1 MPLSDNELTMATPN
15 SVSETAPPWRLIY
28 LRDLLYELVM
38 RDVKLR
44 YKRSVLGV
52 GWSLLAAL
60 AQLLILQFVF
70 SRVVPLSIPHYTTF
84 LFSGLL
90 PWTWFQS
97 SLMLATGATLDNRE
111 LVRLVRFPVW
121 ILPIIT
127 VTSQFI
133 HLLLALPLLLIFL
146 WFDRSPLST
155 SMLALP
161 LVFGVQFLLTV
172 SIAYFVAPLQAIFH
186 DTEHLLGILLTFS
199 FYLTPV
205 FYNLNALPERTR
217 TLFMVNPFTHL
228 LTAYRQILLQGAW
241 PSPLPLLIV
250 AVLSTVLLA
259 CGYRFYLG
267 LHYRFAQEL

>member
-1 MPLSDNELTMATPN
+1 MSTTDPVNEFATG
-15 SVSETAPPWRLIY
+15 ARRLAY
-28 LRDLLYELVM
+28 LRDLLYELVL

-60 AQLLILQFVF
+60 AQLLILQLVF
-70 SRVVPLSIPHYTTF
+70 TRVVPLNIPHYTTF
-84 LFSGLL
+84 LFAGLL

-97 SLMLATGATLDNRE
+97 SLLLATGATLDNRE

-121 ILPIIT
+121 ILPVIT

-133 HLLLALPLLLIFL
+133 HLLLALPLLLLFL
-146 WFDRSPLST
+146 WIDHSPLSIT
-155 SMLALP
+155 LVALP

-172 SIAYFVAPLQAIFH
+172 SCAYFVAPLQALFH
-186 DTEHLLGILLTFS
+186 DTEHLLGILLTLC

-205 FYNLNALPERTR
+205 FY
-217 TLFMVNPFTHL
+217 TLDRVPPWRRHWLDVNPFVHL
-228 LTAYRQILLQGAW
+228 LEAYRRILLQGAW
-241 PSPLPLLIV
+241 PAFFPLL
-250 AVLSTVLLA
+250 VLAAISAVLLA
-259 CGYRFYLG
+259 LGYRFYVR

>member
-1 MPLSDNELTMATPN
+1 MAAPI
-15 SVSETAPPWRLIY
+15 SVVGTASGPRLVY
-28 LRDLLYELVM
+28 LRDLVYELVM

-60 AQLLILQFVF
+60 AQLSILQLVF
-70 SRVVPLSIPHYTTF
+70 SRVVPLNIPHYTTF
-84 LFSGLL
+84 LFAGLL

-97 SLMLATGATLDNRE
+97 SLLLATGAALDNRD

-133 HLLLALPLLLIFL
+133 HLLLALPLLLLFAWL
-146 WFDRSPLST
+146 DRSPLS
-155 SMLALP
+155 SSLLALP
-161 LVFGVQFLLTV
+161 LVFGVQFVLTLSV
-172 SIAYFVAPLQAIFH
+172 AYFVAPLQALFH
-186 DTEHLLGILLTFS
+186 DTEHLLGILLTLT

-205 FYNLNALPERTR
+205 FYNVDVMPLRTQQVFAL
-217 TLFMVNPFTHL
+217 NPFTHL
-228 LTAYRQILLQGAW
+228 LRAYRLILLQGAW
-241 PSPLPLLIV
+241 PSPMPLLIV
-250 AVLSTVLLA
+250 AILALGLLV
-259 CGYRFYLG
+259 CGYRFYLL

>member
-1 MPLSDNELTMATPN
+1 MATSM
-15 SVSETAPPWRLIY
+15 SVVEAAGSRRLLY
-28 LRDLLYELVM
+28 LRDLVYELVM

-60 AQLLILQFVF
+60 AQLSILQLVF
-70 SRVVPLSIPHYTTF
+70 SRVVPLNIPHYTTF
-84 LFSGLL
+84 LFAGLL

-97 SLMLATGATLDNRE
+97 SLLLATGATLDNRE

-133 HLLLALPLLLIFL
+133 HLLLALPLLLTFA
-146 WFDRSPLST
+146 WFDQTPLS
-155 SMLALP
+155 SSIVALP
-161 LVFGVQFLLTV
+161 LVFAVQFLLTL
-172 SIAYFVAPLQAIFH
+172 SIAYFVAPLQALFH
-186 DTEHLLGILLTFS
+186 DTEHLLGILLTLC

-205 FYNLNALPERTR
+205 FYNLDAMSSRIQQLFAL
-217 TLFMVNPFTHL
+217 NPFTHL
-228 LTAYRQILLQGAW
+228 LRAYRTILLQGAW
-241 PSPLPLLIV
+241 PSPTPLLIL
-250 AVLSTVLLA
+250 AILSIGLLT
-259 CGYRFYLG
+259 CGYRFYLL